1 MGMKK
6 SGDPELTPLNPSA
19 YSPAS
24 TCMIAVVKREVSK
37 EEDTGGTSGR
47 KWGKKLADVDGEVRP
62 TPSRSPEEEPARDP
76 RFKFETFAED
86 ETVAAE
92 KFEAGD
98 CPSEDRMQRSLSESE
113 KLRGIFATMTVSPT
127 VPLLWTSHT
136 M

>member
-1 MGMKK
+1 
-6 SGDPELTPLNPSA
+6 
-19 YSPAS
+19 
-24 TCMIAVVKREVSK
+24 MIAVVKREVSK

-47 KWGKKLADVDGEVRP
+47 KCGKKLADVAGG
-62 TPSRSPEEEPARDP
+62 SPEEELARDP
-76 RFKFETFAED
+76 RFKFENFAED

-98 CPSEDRMQRSLSESE
+98 CPSEDRVQRSLSESD

-127 VPLLWTSHT
+127 VPLLLTSHT